1 MVTFLVRQ
9 LAEQKGLRNAHGLQL
24 KAGLAS
30 HVAGRLW
37 KGQVER
43 ISVETI
49 DRICEALDC
58 DPGDFIVR
66 VREKPESKRKSRVK
80 G

>member
-1 MVTFLVRQ
+1 MITFRVKEM
-9 LAEQKGLRNAHGLQL
+9 AEYRGLKNAHGLQL

-30 HVAGRLW
+30 HVANRLW

-49 DRICEALDC
+49 DRLCEALDC
-58 DPGDFIVR
+58 GPGDFIIR
-66 VREKPESKRKSRVK
+66 VKEKPEAKKKSKAKS
-80 G
+80 